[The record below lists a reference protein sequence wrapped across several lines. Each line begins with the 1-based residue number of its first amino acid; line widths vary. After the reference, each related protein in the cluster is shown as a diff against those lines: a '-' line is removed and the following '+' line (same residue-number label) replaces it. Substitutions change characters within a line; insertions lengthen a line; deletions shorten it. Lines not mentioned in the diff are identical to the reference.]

1 MRSLACIWLA
11 CMVVLFTLP
20 HAAQAQSARELFQ
33 TGNDHS
39 VMGEPGLALIAY
51 EQAAALGLAEAA
63 HKAAQSYH
71 YGWAG
76 SRNFRK
82 AAGYYDQV
90 IAAAESEYRVREART
105 QRDAMLRELAD
116 LASEA
121 AIRRDLTTAERYY
134 NLGVDLG
141 HGSAMSNL
149 ADLYAT
155 GRYGWP
161 RDEARARALYE
172 RQAEQDPSDYG
183 FWMLGL
189 MYKEGRGGPVDFP
202 RAAAA
207 FQAMVDM
214 GSTSGHMEL
223 AKLYLEGKGVPRNRE
238 TAIELLRQPCDTGVQ
253 EACELGGLTP
263 APMGP
268 ATGPL

>member
-1 MRSLACIWLA
+1 MRNWGAIWLA
-11 CMVVLFTLP
+11 CAVVLFTLP
-20 HAAQAQSARELFQ
+20 QAAQAQSARELFQ
-33 TGNDHS
+33 TGNEHS
-39 VMGEPGLALIAY
+39 AMNEPGLALIAY
-51 EQAAALGLAEAA
+51 EQAAALGLVEAA
-63 HKAAQSYH
+63 HQAAQSYH

-76 SRNFRK
+76 IRNFRK

-90 IAAAESEYRVREART
+90 IAAARSEYRVREART
-105 QRDAMLRELAD
+105 QRDAMLRELSD

-121 AIRRDLTTAERYY
+121 AVRQDLTTAERYY

-141 HGSAMSNL
+141 HGDSMSRL
-149 ADLYAT
+149 ADLYET

-172 RQAEQDPSDYG
+172 RQAEQDPSDSG
-183 FWMLGL
+183 FWSLAM

-207 FQAMVDM
+207 FQAMADM
-214 GSTSGHMEL
+214 GSDSGRMEL
-223 AKLYLEGKGVPRNRE
+223 AKLYLEGKGVPRDRE
-238 TAIELLRQPCDTGVQ
+238 VALQLLQRPCDTGVQ

-263 APMGP
+263 APIGP
-268 ATGPL
+268 APR

>member
-1 MRSLACIWLA
+1 MRNLASIWLA
-11 CMVVLFTLP
+11 CTVALFTLP
-20 HAAQAQSARELFQ
+20 QAVQAQSARELFQ

-39 VMGEPGLALIAY
+39 VMGEPVPALIAY

-63 HKAAQSYH
+63 HMAAQSYH

-76 SRNFRK
+76 IRNFRK

-90 IAAAESEYRVREART
+90 IAAADSEYKVREART
-105 QRDAMLRELAD
+105 QREGMLRELER
-116 LASEA
+116 LARDA
-121 AIRRDLTTAERYY
+121 AIKRDLTTAERYY

-141 HGSAMSNL
+141 DGDAMSGL
-149 ADLYAT
+149 ADLYET
-155 GRYGWP
+155 GRHGWP

-172 RQAEQDPSDYG
+172 RQAEQDPGSYG
-183 FWMLGL
+183 YWMLGL

-214 GSTSGHMEL
+214 GSVSGHMEL
-223 AKLYLEGKGVPRNRE
+223 AKLYLEGKGVPRNRDI
-238 TAIELLRQPCDTGVQ
+238 ALELLQRPCDTGVR
-253 EACELGGLTP
+253 EACDLGGLTP
-263 APMGP
+263 AQIGP
-268 ATGPL
+268 APAPL